1 MSYIEVLDAEIKA
14 SGEDPAF
21 SGPTSEQ
28 AIAEFEMALN
38 LIFPESYKLFL
49 RKYGALSFAGDT
61 YYGITKSGVAAT
73 AVPSVLFA
81 TKAARDQGDADS
93 GMIVVKASGYG
104 PIYSID
110 TACLGP
116 SGEPVVVETEL
127 SFKRDGAKTVLYQS
141 FGDFLCAS
149 VRQAI
154 AEL

>member
-14 SGEDPAF
+14 SGEEPAF
-21 SGPTSEQ
+21 SGPIGEQ
-28 AIAEFEMALN
+28 AIAEFERALGVT
-38 LIFPESYKLFL
+38 FPESYRLFL
-49 RKYGALSFAGDT
+49 RKFGALSFAGDT
-61 YYGITKSGVAAT
+61 YYGITKSGLAAT

-81 TKAARDQGDADS
+81 TNVARDQGDADN
-93 GMIVVKASGYG
+93 GMVVIKASGYG

-110 TACLGP
+110 TAYVGS
-116 SGEPVVVETEL
+116 SGEPVVVETAL

-141 FGDFLCAS
+141 FGEFLCAN